1 VPSAFCPP
9 LLPLFLLVVAVAFI
23 FSVVAVAFLVVIPER
38 NLLLRLPLWLS
49 FRSAAEESAFAFAF
63 AFAIAIAVTVAVF
76 FVIP

>member
-1 VPSAFCPP
+1 LSSAFLSSSFASVSFGRCRC
-9 LLPLFLLVVAVAFI
+9 FY

-63 AFAIAIAVTVAVF
+63 AFVF
-76 FVIP
+76 ALVLAFVVVF

>member
-1 VPSAFCPP
+1 
-9 LLPLFLLVVAVAFI
+9 LVVAVAFI

-63 AFAIAIAVTVAVF
+63 AFAFVF
-76 FVIP
+76 ALVLAFVVVF

>member
-63 AFAIAIAVTVAVF
+63 AFVF
-76 FVIP
+76 ALVLAFVVVF